1 MIRLARI
8 QLAMPGKVFELMAV
22 AKEAAGVVKAVTG
35 REVAT
40 FASMGAQV
48 GETVSVVNFG
58 SWAEFEEATA
68 KLLASRDYQ
77 AIVKKFEG
85 LTVPGAS
92 RDHLLRQI

>member
-8 QLAMPGKVFELMAV
+8 QLAMPGKGFEFMAV
-22 AKEAAGVVKAVTG
+22 VKEAAGVVKAVTG
-35 REVAT
+35 ARGRD
-40 FASMGAQV
+40 FRQHGAQV

-58 SWAEFEEATA
+58 SWADYEEAMA

>member
-1 MIRLARI
+1 M
-8 QLAMPGKVFELMAV
+8 
-22 AKEAAGVVKAVTG
+22 
-35 REVAT
+35 
-40 FASMGAQV
+40 
-48 GETVSVVNFG
+48 SVVNFG

-85 LTVPGAS
+85 LTVPDAS

>member
-1 MIRLARI
+1 M
-8 QLAMPGKVFELMAV
+8 
-22 AKEAAGVVKAVTG
+22 
-35 REVAT
+35 
-40 FASMGAQV
+40 
-48 GETVSVVNFG
+48 SVVNFG
-58 SWAEFEEATA
+58 SWAEYEEARA